1 MMSPP
6 RSGGGSV
13 LPLAN
18 RIVRLGGAG
27 AGAVLLVLCAVVA
40 QATRAPAGRP
50 AAAPAPASE
59 RTRPAHASRGSKPAT
74 TTAKTA
80 PLVRTVRTAVLRQ
93 RSTIARREF
102 GGRAPEAP
110 TVLLSRAD
118 AAKGWAFG
126 SSVIAPPA
134 GVAAPPDASLF
145 IARHVKTGW
154 QVSVT
159 GAPTFAAFAK
169 SAPSDVVPD
178 GERALLARYGKAA
191 VSGAATGLELP
202 WGVGKSWTMRP
213 AGDPRAIAFAGGDG
227 RVLAP
232 GPGRL
237 YRLCSRTSG
246 HAMLLLIHPNGLAS
260 TFSRLTALTA
270 VKDGGAVRT
279 GAYLGTTGRG
289 LPCSTGQAAGPA
301 SVVFGV
307 LSGGR
312 PAALNGLQVGGWTL
326 QVAASGR
333 AVAATRAG
341 VRVQEGDPLLNLGSG
356 AVPVPS
362 PSPTATAS
370 PQASPASSPATA
382 S

>member
-6 RSGGGSV
+6 RSGSGSL

-27 AGAVLLVLCAVVA
+27 AGAVVLVLCAVVA
-40 QATRAPAGRP
+40 HATHSPPGRP
-50 AAAPAPASE
+50 AAAPEPASA
-59 RTRPAHASRGSKPAT
+59 RTRPAHASRGTGRTKPAAT
-74 TTAKTA
+74 TA
-80 PLVRTVRTAVLRQ
+80 PLVRTVRAAVLHQ
-93 RSTIARREF
+93 RSTIARRAF
-102 GGRAPEAP
+102 GGRAPQAP
-110 TVLLSRAD
+110 TVLLSRSD

-134 GVAAPPDASLF
+134 GVDAPPDASLF
-145 IARHVKTGW
+145 IARHVRTGW

-159 GAPTFAAFAK
+159 GSATFAAFARH
-169 SAPSDVVPD
+169 APADVVPNA
-178 GERALLARYGKAA
+178 ERALLAKYGKAA
-191 VSGAATGLELP
+191 ATGKATGLGLP

-213 AGDPRAIAFAGGDG
+213 AGDPQLIAFAGGDG

-246 HAMLLLIHPNGLAS
+246 HALLLLIHPNGLAS
-260 TFSRLTALTA
+260 TFARLTAPTP

-289 LPCSTGQAAGPA
+289 LPCSTRQAGGPA
-301 SVVFGV
+301 SVVFGL

-312 PAALNGLQVGGWTL
+312 PAALNGLQIGGWTL
-326 QVAASGR
+326 QATASGK
-333 AVAATRAG
+333 AVAAVRPG
-341 VRVQEGDPLLNLGSG
+341 VRVQEGDPLLNLGVG
-356 AVPVPS
+356 AVPTPA
-362 PSPTATAS
+362 PSPTVTAS
-370 PQASPASSPATA
+370 PTASPSASPS
-382 S
+382 

>member
-1 MMSPP
+1 MSPP

-27 AGAVLLVLCAVVA
+27 AGAVLLVLSAVVA
-40 QATRAPAGRP
+40 QATQATPHRP
-50 AAAPAPASE
+50 AAAPEPASE
-59 RTRPAHASRGSKPAT
+59 RTRPARASRGSKPAT
-74 TTAKTA
+74 TTAKTT

-110 TVLLSRAD
+110 TVLLSRSD

-134 GVAAPPDASLF
+134 GVDAPPDASLF
-145 IARHVKTGW
+145 IARYVKTGW

-159 GAPTFAAFAK
+159 GASTFAAFAK
-169 SAPSDVVPD
+169 HAPSDVVPD

-191 VSGAATGLELP
+191 SSGTATGLELP
-202 WGVGKSWTMRP
+202 WGAGKSWTMRP

-260 TFSRLTALTA
+260 TFSRLAALTP

-289 LPCSTGQAAGPA
+289 LPCSTGQATGPA

-333 AVAATRAG
+333 AVAATRSG

-356 AVPVPS
+356 IVPLPS

-370 PQASPASSPATA
+370 PTASPSATA
-382 S
+382 P

>member
-27 AGAVLLVLCAVVA
+27 AGAVLLVLCAVVT
-40 QATRAPAGRP
+40 QAVQSPPGRP
-50 AAAPAPASE
+50 AAAPEPASK
-59 RTRPAHASRGSKPAT
+59 RTRPARAPRGARPAT

-93 RSTIARREF
+93 RSAIARREF
-102 GGRAPEAP
+102 GGRAPAAP

-134 GVAAPPDASLF
+134 GVDAPPDASLF
-145 IARHVKTGW
+145 IARHVKNGW

-159 GAPTFAAFAK
+159 GTPAFAAFARR
-169 SAPSDVVPD
+169 APSDVVPD
-178 GERALLARYGKAA
+178 GERALLAKYGKAA

-202 WGVGKSWTMRP
+202 WGPGRPWTMRP

-260 TFSRLTALTA
+260 TFSRLSAPTA

-289 LPCSTGQAAGPA
+289 LPCSPRQAAGPA
-301 SVVFGV
+301 SVVFGL
-307 LSGGR
+307 LSGGQ
-312 PAALNGLQVGGWTL
+312 PAALNGVRIGGWTL

-333 AVAATRAG
+333 AVAATRSG
-341 VRVQEGDPLLNLGSG
+341 VRVRQGDPLPDLGGG
-356 AVPVPS
+356 AAPTPAPS
-362 PSPTATAS
+362 PSPAS
-370 PQASPASSPATA
+370 PSASPPPAAT
-382 S
+382 

>member
-1 MMSPP
+1 
-6 RSGGGSV
+6 
-13 LPLAN
+13 
-18 RIVRLGGAG
+18 
-27 AGAVLLVLCAVVA
+27 
-40 QATRAPAGRP
+40 
-50 AAAPAPASE
+50 SE
-59 RTRPAHASRGSKPAT
+59 RTRPARASRGSKPAT

-102 GGRAPEAP
+102 GGRAPAAP

-260 TFSRLTALTA
+260 TFSRLTAPTA
-270 VKDGGAVRT
+270 ARDGAAVRT

-289 LPCSTGQAAGPA
+289 LPCSTGQATGPA

-356 AVPVPS
+356 AVPLPA

-370 PQASPASSPATA
+370 PSASPSATA
-382 S
+382 P

>member
-40 QATRAPAGRP
+40 QATQAPRGRP
-50 AAAPAPASE
+50 AAAPEPASQ
-59 RTRPAHASRGSKPAT
+59 RTRPAHASRGSRPAE
-74 TTAKTA
+74 TTAKTT
-80 PLVRTVRTAVLRQ
+80 PLVRTIRAAVLRQ

-102 GGRAPEAP
+102 GGRAPQAP
-110 TVLLSRAD
+110 TVLLSRSD

-126 SSVIAPPA
+126 SSVIAPPD
-134 GVAAPPDASLF
+134 GVDAPPDASLF
-145 IARHVKTGW
+145 IARHLKTGW

-169 SAPSDVVPD
+169 HAPSDVVPD
-178 GERALLARYGKAA
+178 GERVLLARYGKAA
-191 VSGAATGLELP
+191 ASGAATGLELP
-202 WGVGKSWTMRP
+202 WGPGKSWTMRP

-237 YRLCSRTSG
+237 YRLCGRTSE

-270 VKDGGAVRT
+270 VEDGGAVRT
-279 GAYLGTTGRG
+279 GTYLGTTGRG
-289 LPCSTGQAAGPA
+289 LPCSTGQAPGPA

-312 PAALNGLQVGGWTL
+312 PAALDGLRIGGWTL

-333 AVAATRAG
+333 AVAATRSG
-341 VRVQEGDPLLNLGSG
+341 VRVEQGDPLLNLGDG
-356 AVPVPS
+356 VVPTPA
-362 PSPTATAS
+362 PSPTLT
-370 PQASPASSPATA
+370 SSPATSPTTVA
-382 S
+382 SS